1 MLIAQIS
8 DLHLRAEGVLYQGLV
23 DSNADFARVV
33 AHLNA
38 RAPQPDL
45 ILLSGDVVDE
55 GQPAEYETARRL
67 LAGLKV
73 PVYAIP
79 GNHDEW
85 RAFQS
90 AFAQQ
95 PGLPAEGPFTYAIED
110 AGSVRVIALD
120 VTVPGKHHG
129 EIMPS
134 AMEWLARTL
143 SQEPTRPTLIM
154 MHQPPFE
161 CAIPYLDPYLCRN
174 GQWLAEVVQRYANV
188 ERVLC
193 GHVHRA
199 MHRRFAGTIATTA
212 PSTTTTIALQL
223 DPAAKPASFHEPP
236 GYLLHHWR
244 DGALI
249 THHVLVGDF
258 EGPLPFA

>member
-8 DLHLRAEGVLYQGLV
+8 DLHLRPEGVLYQGEV
-23 DSNADFARVV
+23 DSNADFARVI

-38 RAPQPDL
+38 LSPQPAV

-55 GQPAEYETARRL
+55 GQPAEYATAQAL
-67 LAGLKV
+67 LSQLNA
-73 PVYAIP
+73 PVFAIP
-79 GNHDEW
+79 GNHDAW
-85 RAFQS
+85 GPFRD
-90 AFAQQ
+90 AFAAQ
-95 PGLPAEGPFTYAIED
+95 PGLPAEGPFNYVIED
-110 AGSVRVIALD
+110 QGSVRIVALD
-120 VTVPGKHHG
+120 VTVPGRHHG
-129 EIMPS
+129 EITPA
-134 AMEWLARTL
+134 AMTWLARTL
-143 SQEPTRPTLIM
+143 SQDPVRPTLIM

-161 CAIPYLDPYLCRN
+161 CAIPYLDSYLCRN
-174 GQWLAEVVQRYANV
+174 GQWLAEVVARYPNV
-188 ERVLC
+188 DRVLC

-199 MHRRFAGTIATTA
+199 MQRRFAGTIACSA

-223 DPAAKPASFHEPP
+223 SADAKPASFHEPP

-258 EGPLPFA
+258 PGPYPFA

>member
-8 DLHLRAEGVLYQGLV
+8 DLHLRAEGALYQGVV

-33 AHLNA
+33 DHLN
-38 RAPQPDL
+38 RLDPQPAV
-45 ILLSGDVVDE
+45 ILLTGDVVDE
-55 GQPAEYETARRL
+55 GQPAEYATARKL
-67 LAGLKV
+67 LAQLKA
-73 PVYAIP
+73 PVFAIP

-85 RAFQS
+85 GAFRTT
-90 AFAQQ
+90 FAQQ
-95 PGLPAEGPFTYAIED
+95 PGLPAEGPFNYAIEE
-110 AGSVRVIALD
+110 AGPVRVIALD

-129 EIMPS
+129 EITPH

-143 SQEPTRPTLIM
+143 SQDPARSTLVM

-188 ERVLC
+188 DRVLC

-199 MHRRFAGTIATTA
+199 MQRRFAGTIACTA

-223 DPAAKPASFHEPP
+223 AADAKPASFHEPP

-244 DGALI
+244 DGAVI

-258 EGPLPFA
+258 DGPYPFA